1 MSRFLAALTSIL
13 YSTLDHVEEF
23 QECGL
28 REEPFV
34 ALQVVLLHRTV
45 GQSGSKRRKQQLR

>member
-1 MSRFLAALTSIL
+1 MSRFLTALTSIL

-23 QECGL
+23 QECDL

-34 ALQVVLLHRTV
+34 ATQVVLLHRTV
-45 GQSGSKRRKQQLR
+45 DQSASKRRKQQLR